1 MCVCVCVYLTEAVLH
16 VLCLHPSLSVWKHLS
31 ICIHVSVCMCFVAGV
46 CILACLHIW
55 QYLHLHFLIC
65 LCFSKSLPSCVACS
79 FVFCAYIYLFYSS
92 LCVCVHIWVGLGTFL
107 TELDGLHRLRASWD
121 PLQLPLPTL
130 IPCFV
135 VLHHLPFAH
144 PSPPSISLS
153 NSQPLIICKGLS
165 AACSLCSGEKQLHRN
180 TPLPLEPSRIFS
192 GLQEY
197 VVFHHSIFGELRE
210 GLSLVLKKLLVWAQA
225 CVARTYTQRHTHNW
239 ENEREKN
246 IKVPSLLSRA
256 RICCHGNPP
265 TPSPKNHQEEVM
277 ATRRDWLIPFSIFS
291 EKGLFIART
300 GHEIPCPCLAQLHWD
315 PRGTSPLNSY

>member
-1 MCVCVCVYLTEAVLH
+1 MQFC
-16 VLCLHPSLSVWKHLS
+16 VLCLHLLVLQLSV
-31 ICIHVSVCMCFVAGV
+31 
-46 CILACLHIW
+46 
-55 QYLHLHFLIC
+55 C
-65 LCFSKSLPSCVACS
+65 LCP
-79 FVFCAYIYLFYSS
+79 YLS
-92 LCVCVHIWVGLGTFL
+92 WPWAFL
-107 TELDGLHRLRASWD
+107 TELDGLHRLHASWD

-130 IPCFV
+130 IPFFV
-135 VLHHLPFAH
+135 VLHYVSFVH

-153 NSQPLIICKGLS
+153 NSQPLIIYKGLP

-180 TPLPLEPSRIFS
+180 TSLSLEPSWTFS

-225 CVARTYTQRHTHNW
+225 CVARTYTQRHTHNG

-265 TPSPKNHQEEVM
+265 TPSPKKSP
-277 ATRRDWLIPFSIFS
+277 RRGDGIEKGLADSFLYFFS

-300 GHEIPCPCLAQLHWD
+300 GHEIPCPCVAQLHWD
-315 PRGTSPLNSY
+315 PRGTSPLDPY